1 MGQVTEVVLEGCES
15 GDDLALQ
22 PERRHAVGDALLYL
36 GNDVEYHSPERV

>member
-1 MGQVTEVVLEGCES
+1 MRQVTEMVLEGCES

-36 GNDVEYHSPERV
+36 GNDIEDRSPERV